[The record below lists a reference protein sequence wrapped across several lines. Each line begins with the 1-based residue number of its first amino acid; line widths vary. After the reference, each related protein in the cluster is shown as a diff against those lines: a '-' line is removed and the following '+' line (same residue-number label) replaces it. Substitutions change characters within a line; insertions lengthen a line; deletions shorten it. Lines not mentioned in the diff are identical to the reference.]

1 MECKVNSSQLSS
13 YLVNFF
19 MRMIDHKKRQS
30 NLKRWKDKQKIVVLQ
45 TTKRKEPKK
54 TSLSILWANGK
65 LIVEILGHEGY
76 WKDNGRYGGWNACY
90 SFPNSLSLK
99 LTKMLPTK
107 FWNQRTPPL
116 WYLLSNGPVT
126 RPHQG
131 LSLSLS
137 FSPWGLSGRGP
148 WEGDWFITV
157 FKWNCTFIRL
167 VSHPSSI
174 KLLLPQL
181 LFGVTQF
188 FLRSPTL
195 CIITSYCKISN
206 SFSITSF
213 CCFDKSLG
221 RFFQQK
227 SSSAV

>member
-1 MECKVNSSQLSS
+1 MENLLWK
-13 YLVNFF
+13 YLVMKDTEKIMDVMVVEMLVTLFQIASLWSWQKCYQQNSE
-19 MRMIDHKKRQS
+19 IKGPLPYDIYCPTDLWPDH
-30 NLKRWKDKQKIVVLQ
+30 
-45 TTKRKEPKK
+45 
-54 TSLSILWANGK
+54 
-65 LIVEILGHEGY
+65 
-76 WKDNGRYGGWNACY
+76 
-90 SFPNSLSLK
+90 
-99 LTKMLPTK
+99 
-107 FWNQRTPPL
+107 
-116 WYLLSNGPVT
+116 T
-126 RPHQG
+126 RV
-131 LSLSLS
+131 SLSLS

-213 CCFDKSLG
+213 CCFDKSLSH
-221 RFFQQK
+221 FFQQK